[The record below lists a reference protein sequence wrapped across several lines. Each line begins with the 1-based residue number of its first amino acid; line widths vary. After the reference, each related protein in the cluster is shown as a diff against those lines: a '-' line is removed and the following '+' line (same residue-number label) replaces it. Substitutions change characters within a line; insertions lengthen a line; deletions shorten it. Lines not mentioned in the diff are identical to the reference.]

1 MRKPTILL
9 VTTAALLVFITACKK
24 DDDAGGGSPSPVPT
38 SSSSLSDLF
47 ASHIAQETQAFTVNA
62 TAGGLVTG
70 AAGTRIFFPANGFR
84 DADGN
89 NVSGTV
95 QVNLLEALSIGR
107 MIWINTQTVGDYYGT
122 DKLLRSG
129 GELRVTA
136 TQNGNALQLGPAGMT
151 VLVPTDDPDASM
163 GLFTANEP
171 RDSGMVWTPVDSSQ
185 VNLVE
190 DTIFG
195 GGLYY
200 QFQTDSL
207 QWINCDYFGSY
218 PSTTNIAATIPDGQA
233 ADSTAI
239 WIGFPSENAVMN
251 LWNSEAQ
258 TYTTWQVVPIGMQ
271 ATVVGLYRNG
281 TQYYSAFSTV
291 TITDLMNVPLTF
303 TPTTLAE
310 FEQDIEGI

>member
-1 MRKPTILL
+1 MRKPIILL
-9 VTTAALLVFITACKK
+9 ASAAVFLFISACNK
-24 DDDAGGGSPSPVPT
+24 DGDASGGPVLPT
-38 SSSSLSDLF
+38 STSTLSDLF
-47 ASHIAQETQAFTVNA
+47 AGNITQETQTFTVNA

-70 AAGTRIFFPANGFR
+70 ASGTRILFPTNAFR
-84 DADGN
+84 DANGN
-89 NVSGTV
+89 TVSGSV
-95 QVNLLEALSIGR
+95 QVSLLEALRIGR
-107 MIWINTQTVGDYYGT
+107 MIWINTQTVGDDNGT

-129 GELRVTA
+129 GEIRVTA
-136 TQNGNALQLGPAGMT
+136 TQNGNALQLGPGGMT

-200 QFQTDSL
+200 EFQTDSL
-207 QWINCDYFGSY
+207 QWINCDYFGNY
-218 PSTTNIAATIPDGQA
+218 PNTTSLAATIPDGQPT
-233 ADSTAI
+233 DSTAI
-239 WIGFPSENAVMN
+239 WIGFPTENAVMQ
-251 LWNSEAQ
+251 LFSVGTQ
-258 TYTTWQVVPIGMQ
+258 TYSTWQVVPIGMQ

-291 TITDLMNVPLTF
+291 SITDLMNVPLTF
-303 TPTTLAE
+303 TPTTLAQ
-310 FEQDIEGI
+310 FEQDIDGI

>member
-1 MRKPTILL
+1 MRTHILL
-9 VTTAALLVFITACKK
+9 LASAAVLLSITACNK
-24 DDDAGGGSPSPVPT
+24 DDDGGGGAPAPT

-47 ASHIAQETQAFTVNA
+47 AHHIAQETQTFTISA

-84 DADGN
+84 DANGN
-89 NVSGTV
+89 SVSGTV
-95 QVNLLEALSIGR
+95 QVDLLEALTIGR
-107 MIWINTQTVGDYYGT
+107 MIWTNTQTVGDDYGT
-122 DKLLRSG
+122 DRLLRSG
-129 GELRVTA
+129 GEIRVA
-136 TQNGNALQLGPAGMT
+136 ASQNGNALQLGPSGMT
-151 VLVPTDDPDASM
+151 VLVPTADPDANM

-200 QFQTDSL
+200 EFQTDSL
-207 QWINCDYFGSY
+207 QWINCDYFGGY
-218 PSTTNIAATIPDGQA
+218 PNTTNLAATIPDGQP

-239 WIGFPSENAVMN
+239 WIGFPTENAVMN

-303 TPTTLAE
+303 TPTTLTQ
-310 FEQDIEGI
+310 FEQDIDGI